1 MAVNLPPVSDLRPV
15 PGVRIGTTCAGVKQ
29 TVRDD
34 LVVMEFAPGT
44 RIAGVFTRSAFK
56 AAPVLVS
63 QRHLARGAVRAFVI
77 NSGNA
82 NAATGDVGIEDALR
96 CCERVAQRL
105 GVSAEAVLPFSTGVI
120 GVRLPV
126 EKIERGIDDATA
138 RLAADWLPAARAIM
152 TTDTAPKALSASAE
166 IGGRTVTVTG
176 IAKGAGMIKPDMAT
190 MLAYVATDAAIPQ
203 ATLDRLVRRVNEK
216 SFNRISIDGDTSTN
230 DSFVLAATGLGRV
243 AIDDVRSPGYRQ
255 IERLV
260 TSVAT
265 GLAQRIVRDG
275 EGATKFVTVRVGGAR
290 SRREAL
296 RVAYTIAE
304 SPLVKTALFASDP
317 NWGRFCMA
325 IGRAGIADL
334 DTAGVS
340 LHLDDVCVAERG
352 MIASTYTEARG
363 AGVMAKDEFTVSV
376 DLGRGRARETVWT
389 CDFSYDYVKINAE
402 YRT

>member
-29 TVRDD
+29 TARDD

-63 QRHLARGAVRAFVI
+63 QRHLAGGAVRAFVI

-82 NAATGDVGIEDALR
+82 NAATGDAGIEDALR
-96 CCERVAQRL
+96 CCERVARRL
-105 GVSAEAVLPFSTGVI
+105 GVSAQAVLPFSTGVI

-230 DSFVLAATGLGRV
+230 DSFVLAATGLGGV

-255 IERLV
+255 IERLL

-275 EGATKFVTVRVGGAR
+275 EGATKFVTVCVGGAR

-389 CDFSYDYVKINAE
+389 CDFSYEYVKINAE

>member
-82 NAATGDVGIEDALR
+82 NAATGDAGIEDALR
-96 CCERVAQRL
+96 CCERVARRL
-105 GVSAEAVLPFSTGVI
+105 GVSAQAVLPFSTGVI

-230 DSFVLAATGLGRV
+230 DSFVLAATGLGGV

-255 IERLV
+255 IERLL

-275 EGATKFVTVRVGGAR
+275 EGATKFVTVCVGGAR

-389 CDFSYDYVKINAE
+389 CDFSYEYVKINAE

>member
-29 TVRDD
+29 TARDD

-63 QRHLARGAVRAFVI
+63 QRHLAGGAVRAFVI

-82 NAATGDVGIEDALR
+82 NAATGDAGIEDALR
-96 CCERVAQRL
+96 CCERVARRL
-105 GVSAEAVLPFSTGVI
+105 GVSAQAVLPFSTGVI

-138 RLAADWLPAARAIM
+138 RLAADWLPAAHAIM
-152 TTDTAPKALSASAE
+152 TTDTAPKALSVSAE

-230 DSFVLAATGLGRV
+230 DSFVLAATGLGGV

-255 IERLV
+255 IERLL

-275 EGATKFVTVRVGGAR
+275 EGATKFVTVCVGGAR

-389 CDFSYDYVKINAE
+389 CDFSYEYVKINAE

>member
-63 QRHLARGAVRAFVI
+63 QRHLARRAVRAFVI

-190 MLAYVATDAAIPQ
+190 MLAYVATDASIAQ
-203 ATLDRLVRRVNEK
+203 ACLERLVRRVNEK

-230 DSFVLAATGLGRV
+230 DSFVLAATGIDGV

-389 CDFSYDYVKINAE
+389 CDFSYEYVKINAE